1 MKILMVD
8 DSKLNL
14 LVYREALKKLDDVE
28 CVTFT
33 SSAQALEWCE
43 LHTPDV
49 VVVDYNMPAPDGLQF
64 IEQFRRNPANT
75 VVPIVMVT
83 GEQQRDLRYR
93 ALQLGAS
100 DFLTKPVDVI
110 EFRARIQNM
119 LALADG
125 RKKLADRAAWLA
137 QEVRRATDGI
147 VAREKETIVRLMRA
161 AEFRDHGTG
170 AHIVRIGKLSAAL
183 AAHAGLSHTM
193 CEMLQ
198 MATPMHDIGKVATPD
213 AILLKRGSLMP
224 HEWEVMKQHT
234 IAGFEILKDSESELL
249 QLAAQIALSHHERFD
264 GSGYPYGKQGQAI
277 PFAGRICALSD
288 VFDALTCGRPYKD
301 PWSMERAVS
310 HIDADSGKHFDPALV
325 EAFHAALPDLIEIKL
340 QHPDPISEET
350 YGYSNHTTAGV

>member
-1 MKILMVD
+1 
-8 DSKLNL
+8 
-14 LVYREALKKLDDVE
+14 LDDVE
-28 CVTFT
+28 CVSYT
-33 SSAQALEWCE
+33 SSAQALEWCGS
-43 LHTPDV
+43 HTPDV
-49 VVVDYNMPAPDGLQF
+49 VVVDYNMPPPDGLEF
-64 IEQFRRNPANT
+64 IERFRSDPLNA

-83 GEQQRDLRYR
+83 AEQQRDLRYR
-93 ALQLGAS
+93 ALELGAS
-100 DFLTKPVDVI
+100 DFLTKPVDLI

-137 QEVRRATDGI
+137 DEVRRATDGI

-170 AHIVRIGKLSAAL
+170 AHILRIGKLSAAL
-183 AAHAGLSHTM
+183 GAHAGLSEPV

-224 HEWEVMKQHT
+224 HEWEIMRQHT
-234 IAGFEILKDSESELL
+234 VVGFEILKDSESELL

-264 GSGYPYGKQGQAI
+264 GTGYPHGQKGQAI
-277 PFAGRICALSD
+277 PIAGRICALSD

-301 PWSMERAVS
+301 PWSIERAIA
-310 HIDADSGKHFDPALV
+310 HIDAGSGKHFDPDLV
-325 EAFHAALPDLIEIKL
+325 AAFHTALPDLVEIKR
-340 QHPDPISEET
+340 QHPDPVSEET
-350 YGYSNHTTAGV
+350 YGYSNHTIA